1 MIRLGQETYETHET
15 HESGKKVGKIQ
26 TNGGLMD
33 RTFIPPL
40 QPSPGFDVHVGH
52 GTCDMYIIC

>member
-1 MIRLGQETYETHET
+1 MRHMRHTRV
-15 HESGKKVGKIQ
+15 GKRWEKIQ